1 MADLTEQ
8 TARVELGTQTLS
20 SRPWLTPARL
30 IQIIAILAVLGIYY
44 QYVFNWLFYV
54 WKRNSDWSHGFIIPF
69 FGLYYLY
76 LNRDRMPLT
85 LKDRNWLGRGAGAAL
100 LVAGFAMFMWGVI
113 VGQNYPK
120 LFSLVITI
128 MGIVVLS
135 CGWPIARWSWF
146 AVAFLVF
153 ALPLPVRLYEQ
164 MTIPLR
170 EVAAAVSAVALSL
183 VPEMEAEASGTIVNT
198 MYKGMPGTPLDIER
212 ACSGM
217 RLLITM
223 SALGVA
229 MAFIHRR
236 PIWQRM
242 IMILACVPIAIFCN
256 FVRVTT
262 TGFLV
267 VFEKDEL
274 AHGTAHTLLGIGML
288 FLAFALYGGLSYILS
303 HLFVEAEDTDADE
316 APSSETE
323 PSACG
328 GMVE

>member
-1 MADLTEQ
+1 MAELTEQ
-8 TARVELGTQTLS
+8 PVKMDAATRES
-20 SRPWLTPARL
+20 SRPWLTPAL
-30 IQIIAILAVLGIYY
+30 MVQVLVILVVLGIYY
-44 QYVFNWLFYV
+44 QNVFDWLFYV
-54 WKRNSDWSHGFIIPF
+54 WKKNSDWSHGFIIPF

-76 LNRDRMPLT
+76 LHRDRMPLA
-85 LKDRNWLGRGAGAAL
+85 LKDGSRLARGIGIL
-100 LVAGFAMFMWGVI
+100 LLLAGFALFMRSVI

-120 LFSLVITI
+120 LFSLVITV
-128 MGIVVLS
+128 MGIVVLC
-135 CGWPIARWSWF
+135 CGWPLARWSWF

-153 ALPLPVRLYEQ
+153 ALPLPTRLYEQ

-170 EVAAAVSAVALSL
+170 EVAADVSAVVLGL

-198 MYKGMPGTPLDIER
+198 MYKGVPGTPLDIER

-242 IMILACVPIAIFCN
+242 IMILACVPIAVFCN

-267 VFEKDEL
+267 VFERDEL
-274 AHGTAHTLLGIGML
+274 AHGTPHTLLGLGML
-288 FLAFALYGGLSYILS
+288 FLAFALYGGISYILG
-303 HLFVEAEDTDADE
+303 HMFVDAGDAGDDESEAIVAR
-316 APSSETE
+316 PS
-323 PSACG
+323 PSG
-328 GMVE
+328 GTVE